1 MDSGQSLHR
10 LAERVRAARAR
21 MRLTQADFAER
32 MAVTPLTV
40 HRWET
45 GQSRPRALALDRLR
59 EVEEAIASRGAEPH
73 ADAPSGGSA
82 AVSVPLDFAGD
93 PAAVLL
99 VAEAHRLAHGH
110 QFNAAFASETAWID
124 PLPHQ
129 RIAVYERMLKQEPLR
144 FLLADDAGA
153 GKTIMAGLYMREML
167 FRRRIRRVLIVAP
180 AGLVGNWERELRT
193 LFRLQC
199 RIVSGADARG
209 GANPFSGADGD
220 RVIVSLDTLA
230 AERTFAALRA
240 PEVAPYDLVVFD
252 EAHKLAASRT
262 GPRVIRT
269 RRYRLAEA
277 LAGAATNR
285 GVTDRAATDRA
296 VTDRA
301 ASISNT
307 AAGTGASDDGRFA
320 GLAWAARHLLLLTAT
335 PHMGKESPYFHLWR
349 LLDHHAF
356 GTPEALRRC
365 PSGERLRHFIR
376 RTKEEMVDLQ
386 GAPLYR
392 PRECR
397 TFSFD
402 LSGGEDGEHAL
413 YLRTT
418 DYLREHYGR
427 ALRNRNQPAA
437 QLAMSVFQRRL
448 ASSTSALLRSFER
461 RIGKLERD
469 VADWRSGRLDAALL
483 RRREQALSA
492 RYREDFFETHGA
504 DEDARE
510 GGSEPG
516 EPGERSEDFED
527 AVLGAVTAVGIEE
540 LRAEVEALR
549 DLRDRARALIAA
561 GDESKFEKLRE
572 VLEDPLYANDKWLVF
587 SEHRD
592 TVDFLVRR
600 IEGLGY
606 ADQVAVIHG
615 GMAWPE
621 REAQVER
628 FRQPGGARFLVATD
642 AAGEGINL
650 QFCRLMVNY
659 DIPWNPARLEQ
670 RMGRIHRY
678 GQKHDVRV
686 VNLVAG
692 GTHEGRVLKVLL
704 DKLENVRRALS
715 SDKVFDVIGRLLENV
730 SLREYMTA
738 ALDRGGDREREQAVL
753 EDLERAVTESA
764 VRRLVE
770 GEARVYGAAAGE
782 VAPRVDGMRREL
794 DRERYLHLLPAYVR
808 LFVESAARKLGIGL
822 QGDLDGVFSLVPA
835 TAGALDPLLPALE
848 GYPPAVR
855 GRLRI
860 RRPDAGEACIWL
872 HPGEPVFDA
881 LCRRVLDVF
890 SHDARRGAIFI
901 DPRAGEPALWHLAAA
916 SVEEDDASGAALPGE
931 APGPARTAF
940 RGRIES
946 RLLALRQDGADEAEA
961 PVELPP
967 DALLVLH
974 PAPGVAPGSVPL
986 AGRGAALRAGAAVH
1000 VERHL
1005 SRVVE
1010 AHRTAR
1016 RAELPE
1022 RRHRVNVSFDLQSAA
1037 LVKRRS
1043 ALARAAGGP
1052 AADEEVTA
1060 IKSEQAALSGARE
1073 RALRAL
1079 DGAPDRIVAAP
1090 PRFLAHAL
1098 ALPPFPGSDVERMD
1112 ERVEAVAVRVAAQAE
1127 ADRGAEVQ
1135 DVSSPEKARA
1145 AGLPDW
1151 PGFDLLSRHPN
1162 GEVRSIEVKG
1172 RAGRAAV
1179 RMELNEWK
1187 QACNLGERYWL
1198 YVVFGCATPAPQL
1211 YRVRDPFRNLLASE
1225 HAAAAFTL
1233 TVGSIVE
1240 AAGTRCSRE
1249 RLAQDLTR

>member
-1 MDSGQSLHR
+1 
-10 LAERVRAARAR
+10 

-59 EVEEAIASRGAEPH
+59 EVEEAIASRGADTR

-82 AVSVPLDFAGD
+82 PPAPLDFAGD

-110 QFNAAFASETAWID
+110 QFNAAFASETARID

-129 RIAVYERMLKQEPLR
+129 RIAVYERMLKQDPLR

-209 GANPFSGADGD
+209 GANPFAGAGGD
-220 RVIVSLDTLA
+220 RVVVSLDTLA
-230 AERTFAALRA
+230 AERTFAALRS

-252 EAHKLAASRT
+252 EAHKLGASRT
-262 GPRVIRT
+262 EHRVTRT

-277 LAGAATNR
+277 LAGA
-285 GVTDRAATDRA
+285 VTDG
-296 VTDRA
+296 A
-301 ASISNT
+301 ASISNG
-307 AAGTGASDDGRFA
+307 AGDSDGDDRFA

-349 LLDHHAF
+349 LLDHRTF
-356 GTPEALRRC
+356 GTPEALRRY
-365 PSGERLRHFIR
+365 PSGERQRHFIR

-392 PRECR
+392 QRECS

-402 LSGGEDGEHAL
+402 LSGGEEGEHAL

-418 DYLREHYGR
+418 AYLREHYGR
-427 ALRNRNQPAA
+427 ALRNRPAV

-461 RIGKLERD
+461 RIEKLERD

-483 RRREQALSA
+483 RRRQQALSA

-510 GGSEPG
+510 GGP

-549 DLRDRARALIAA
+549 ELRDRARALIDA

-572 VLEDPLYANDKWLVF
+572 VLEDPLYANDRWLVF

-704 DKLENVRRALS
+704 EKLESVRRALS

-730 SLREYMTA
+730 SLREYMMA
-738 ALDRGGDREREQAVL
+738 ALDRDREREQGVI
-753 EDLERAVTESA
+753 EDLERAVTGSA
-764 VRRLVE
+764 VQRLAE
-770 GEARVYGAAAGE
+770 KEASVYGAAGE

-794 DRERYLHLLPAYVR
+794 ERERYLHLLPAYVR

-822 QGDLDGVFSLVPA
+822 QGDLDGAFSLVPA

-848 GYPPAVR
+848 GYPPTVR
-855 GRLRI
+855 RRLRI

-881 LCRRVLDVF
+881 LCRRVIDVF
-890 SHDARRGAIFI
+890 SQDARRGAIFI

-916 SVEEDDASGAALPGE
+916 SVEDDPSGAALPGE
-931 APGPARTAF
+931 PPGPARSAF
-940 RGRIES
+940 RGSIES
-946 RLLALRQDGADEAEA
+946 RLIALRQGGAEEA
-961 PVELPP
+961 PVERPP

-1000 VERHL
+1000 VERDL
-1005 SRVVE
+1005 SRMVE
-1010 AHRTAR
+1010 EHRTVR

-1037 LVKRRS
+1037 LAKRRS
-1043 ALARAAGGP
+1043 ELARAAADPAGG
-1052 AADEEVTA
+1052 EVATL
-1060 IKSEQAALSGARE
+1060 KGEQAALSGARE
-1073 RALRAL
+1073 RALREL

-1127 ADRGAEVQ
+1127 ADRGADVQ

-1145 AGLPDW
+1145 AGLSDW
-1151 PGFDLLSRHPN
+1151 PGFDLLSRGPN
-1162 GEVRSIEVKG
+1162 GEERCIEVKG

-1187 QACNLGERYWL
+1187 QACNLGGRYWL
-1198 YVVFGCATPAPQL
+1198 YVVFDCATPTPRL
-1211 YRVRDPFRNLLASE
+1211 HRVPDPFRNLLASE

-1233 TVGSIVE
+1233 TVGSIVK
-1240 AAGTRCSRE
+1240 AAR
-1249 RLAQDLTR
+1249 

>member
-1 MDSGQSLHR
+1 
-10 LAERVRAARAR
+10 

-59 EVEEAIASRGAEPH
+59 EVEEAIASRGADTR

-82 AVSVPLDFAGD
+82 PPVPLDFAGD

-110 QFNAAFASETAWID
+110 QFNAAFASETARID

-129 RIAVYERMLKQEPLR
+129 RIAVYERMLKQDPLR

-209 GANPFSGADGD
+209 GANPFAGAGGD
-220 RVIVSLDTLA
+220 RVVVSLDTLA
-230 AERTFAALRA
+230 AERTFAALRS

-252 EAHKLAASRT
+252 EAHKLGASRT
-262 GPRVIRT
+262 EHRVTRT

-277 LAGAATNR
+277 LAGA
-285 GVTDRAATDRA
+285 VTDG
-296 VTDRA
+296 A
-301 ASISNT
+301 ASISN
-307 AAGTGASDDGRFA
+307 GASASDGDDQFA

-349 LLDHHAF
+349 LLDHRTF
-356 GTPEALRRC
+356 GTPEALRRY
-365 PSGERLRHFIR
+365 PSGERQRHFIR

-392 PRECR
+392 QRECS

-402 LSGGEDGEHAL
+402 LSGGEEGEHAL

-418 DYLREHYGR
+418 AYLREHYGR
-427 ALRNRNQPAA
+427 ALRNRPAV

-448 ASSTSALLRSFER
+448 ASSTSTLLRSFER
-461 RIGKLERD
+461 RIEKLERD
-469 VADWRSGRLDAALL
+469 IADWRSGRLDAALL
-483 RRREQALSA
+483 RRRQQALSA

-510 GGSEPG
+510 GGPEPG

-549 DLRDRARALIAA
+549 ELRDRARALIDA

-572 VLEDPLYANDKWLVF
+572 VLEDPLYANDRWLVF

-704 DKLENVRRALS
+704 EKLESVRRALS

-730 SLREYMTA
+730 SLREYMMA
-738 ALDRGGDREREQAVL
+738 ALDRSRDREREQGVI
-753 EDLERAVTESA
+753 EDLERAVTGSA
-764 VRRLVE
+764 VQRLAE
-770 GEARVYGAAAGE
+770 KEASVYGAAGE

-794 DRERYLHLLPAYVR
+794 ERERYLHLLPAYVR

-822 QGDLDGVFSLVPA
+822 QGDLDGAFSLVPA

-848 GYPPAVR
+848 GYPPTVR
-855 GRLRI
+855 RRLRI

-881 LCRRVLDVF
+881 LCRRVIDVF

-916 SVEEDDASGAALPGE
+916 SVEDDPTGTALPGE
-931 APGPARTAF
+931 PPGPARSTF
-940 RGRIES
+940 RGSIES
-946 RLLALRQDGADEAEA
+946 RLIALRQGGAEEA
-961 PVELPP
+961 PVERPP

-1000 VERHL
+1000 VERDL
-1005 SRVVE
+1005 SRMVE
-1010 AHRTAR
+1010 EHRTVR

-1037 LVKRRS
+1037 LAKRRS
-1043 ALARAAGGP
+1043 ELARAAADP
-1052 AADEEVTA
+1052 AGEEVA
-1060 IKSEQAALSGARE
+1060 ALKGEQAALSGARE
-1073 RALRAL
+1073 RALREL

-1127 ADRGAEVQ
+1127 ADRGADVQ

-1145 AGLPDW
+1145 AGLSDW
-1151 PGFDLLSRHPN
+1151 PGFDLLSRGPD
-1162 GEVRSIEVKG
+1162 GEERSIEVKG

-1187 QACNLGERYWL
+1187 QACNLGGRYWL
-1198 YVVFGCATPAPQL
+1198 YVVFDCATPAPQL
-1211 YRVRDPFRNLLASE
+1211 HRVPDPFRNLLASE

-1233 TVGSIVE
+1233 TVGSIVR
-1240 AAGTRCSRE
+1240 AAEREPPSCGT
-1249 RLAQDLTR
+1249 AP

>member
-1 MDSGQSLHR
+1 MDDGSQPLHR

-59 EVEEAIASRGAEPH
+59 EVEEAIASRGAGPR
-73 ADAPSGGSA
+73 ADGPSGGLGSA
-82 AVSVPLDFAGD
+82 AASAPLDFAGD

-110 QFNAAFASETAWID
+110 QFNAAFASETARID

-209 GANPFSGADGD
+209 GANPFSGPGGD

-262 GPRVIRT
+262 GGRITRT

-277 LAGAATNR
+277 LAGA
-285 GVTDRAATDRA
+285 VTDRGSA
-296 VTDRA
+296 DRA

-307 AAGTGASDDGRFA
+307 ADGDGGAAEGQFA

-365 PSGERLRHFIR
+365 PSGERQRHFIR

-427 ALRNRNQPAA
+427 ALRNRNRPAA

-483 RRREQALSA
+483 RSREQALSE

-510 GGSEPG
+510 GGP

-540 LRAEVEALR
+540 LCAEAEALR
-549 DLRDRARALIAA
+549 ALRDRARALIAA

-572 VLEDPLYANDKWLVF
+572 VLEDPLYANEKWLVF

-606 ADQVAVIHG
+606 ADQAAVIHG

-704 DKLENVRRALS
+704 EKLESVRRALS

-738 ALDRGGDREREQAVL
+738 ALDRGGERDPEREQAVL
-753 EDLERAVTESA
+753 EDLDRAVTESA
-764 VRRLVE
+764 VRRLAE
-770 GEARVYGAAAGE
+770 REASVYGAAAGE

-848 GYPPAVR
+848 GYPPTVR
-855 GRLRI
+855 GRLRV

-881 LCRRVLDVF
+881 LRRRVIDVF

-901 DPRAGEPALWHLAAA
+901 DPGAGEPALWHLAAA
-916 SVEEDDASGAALPGE
+916 SVEEEDASGAALPGE
-931 APGPARTAF
+931 APAPARPAF
-940 RGRIES
+940 RGSIES
-946 RLLALRQDGADEAEA
+946 RLLALRQGGADEAET

-974 PAPGVAPGSVPL
+974 PAPGVAPGSVLL

-1005 SRVVE
+1005 SRMVE

-1022 RRHRVNVSFDLQSAA
+1022 RRRRVNVSFDLQSAA
-1037 LVKRRS
+1037 LAKRRA
-1043 ALARAAGGP
+1043 ALARAAANP
-1052 AADEEVTA
+1052 AADEAVVA
-1060 IKSEQAALSGARE
+1060 IKGEQAALSGARE
-1073 RALRAL
+1073 RALRGL
-1079 DGAPDRIVAAP
+1079 DGVPDRIVAAP

-1135 DVSSPEKARA
+1135 DVSRPEKARA

-1151 PGFDLLSRHPN
+1151 PGFDLISRHPN

-1172 RAGRAAV
+1172 RAGRDAV
-1179 RMELNEWK
+1179 RMERNEWK

-1211 YRVRDPFRNLLASE
+1211 YRVQDPFRSLLASE

-1233 TVGSIVE
+1233 TAGSIVE
-1240 AAGTRCSRE
+1240 AAEPEASSRG
-1249 RLAQDLTR
+1249 RVPSVVR

>member
-1 MDSGQSLHR
+1 
-10 LAERVRAARAR
+10 
-21 MRLTQADFAER
+21 MRLTQADFADR

-59 EVEEAIASRGAEPH
+59 ALEEAIASRGADARSGGPS
-73 ADAPSGGSA
+73 AGPAPS
-82 AVSVPLDFAGD
+82 VSVPLDFAGD

-110 QFNAAFASETAWID
+110 QFNAAFASETARID

-153 GKTIMAGLYMREML
+153 GKTIMTGLYMREML

-199 RIVSGADARG
+199 RIVSGADARVG
-209 GANPFSGADGD
+209 ARTGANPFSGPDGD
-220 RVIVSLDTLA
+220 RAVVSLDTLA
-230 AERTFAALRA
+230 NERAFAALRA

-252 EAHKLAASRT
+252 EAHKLSASRT
-262 GPRVIRT
+262 GSRVATT

-277 LAGAATNR
+277 LAGAAASR
-285 GVTDRAATDRA
+285 GGSGPAATGDDA
-296 VTDRA
+296 
-301 ASISNT
+301 
-307 AAGTGASDDGRFA
+307 TGGEDPFA
-320 GLAWAARHLLLLTAT
+320 GLSWAARHLLLLTAT
-335 PHMGKESPYFHLWR
+335 PHMGKESPWFHLWR

-356 GTPEALRRC
+356 GTPEALRRY
-365 PSGERLRHFIR
+365 PPGERQRHFIR
-376 RTKEEMVDLQ
+376 RTKEEMVDLE
-386 GAPLYR
+386 GNPLYR
-392 PRECR
+392 QRECS

-418 DYLREHYGR
+418 DYLREQYGR
-427 ALRNRNQPAA
+427 ALHNRPAV

-461 RIGKLERD
+461 RIEKIERD
-469 VADWRSGRLDAALL
+469 VADWRSGRLDEALL
-483 RRREQALSA
+483 RRRQQALSE
-492 RYREDFFETHGA
+492 RYREDFFEAHGA

-510 GGSEPG
+510 GGPDPGERGKRG
-516 EPGERSEDFED
+516 EPGEGNEDFED

-540 LRAEVEALR
+540 LRAEAEALR
-549 DLRDRARALIAA
+549 GLRDRARALVAA

-572 VLEDPLYANDKWLVF
+572 VLEDPLYAREKWLVF

-606 ADQVAVIHG
+606 AGQVAVIHG
-615 GMAWPE
+615 GMGWPE
-621 REAQVER
+621 REAEVER
-628 FRQPGGARFLVATD
+628 FRQPDGARFLVATD

-659 DIPWNPARLEQ
+659 DVPWNPARLEQ

-704 DKLENVRRALS
+704 EKLESVRRTLR

-738 ALDRGGDREREQAVL
+738 ALDLGREREREQGVL
-753 EDLERAVTESA
+753 EDVERAVTGSA
-764 VRRLVE
+764 VRRLA
-770 GEARVYGAAAGE
+770 EAEASVYGAAAGE

-808 LFVESAARKLGIGL
+808 LFVESAAHKLGIGL

-835 TAGALDPLLPALE
+835 AAGALDPLLPALE
-848 GYPPAVR
+848 GYPPEVR
-855 GRLRI
+855 RRLRI

-881 LCRRVLDVF
+881 LCRRVIDVF

-901 DPRAGEPALWHLAAA
+901 DPGAEEPALWHLAAA
-916 SVEEDDASGAALPGE
+916 SVEEDDASGAAALPGE
-931 APGPARTAF
+931 PPEPA
-940 RGRIES
+940 GV
-946 RLLALRQDGADEAEA
+946 G
-961 PVELPP
+961 
-967 DALLVLH
+967 
-974 PAPGVAPGSVPL
+974 APGVPAQPGEPPDRAAAGRRRRGGARRAL
-986 AGRGAALRAGAAVH
+986 AGRPAGAA
-1000 VERHL
+1000 
-1005 SRVVE
+1005 SRPRCRSRLR
-1010 AHRTAR
+1010 AAR
-1016 RAELPE
+1016 RT
-1022 RRHRVNVSFDLQSAA
+1022 RG
-1037 LVKRRS
+1037 
-1043 ALARAAGGP
+1043 RAAGGGVRARRARP
-1052 AADEEVTA
+1052 LAGGGGAPDGAPCGAARTA
-1060 IKSEQAALSGARE
+1060 PPGERRIRPPGGGARE
-1073 RALRAL
+1073 TPI
-1079 DGAPDRIVAAP
+1079 GAG
-1090 PRFLAHAL
+1090 PRGGG
-1098 ALPPFPGSDVERMD
+1098 PG
-1112 ERVEAVAVRVAAQAE
+1112 
-1127 ADRGAEVQ
+1127 G
-1135 DVSSPEKARA
+1135 
-1145 AGLPDW
+1145 
-1151 PGFDLLSRHPN
+1151 
-1162 GEVRSIEVKG
+1162 
-1172 RAGRAAV
+1172 
-1179 RMELNEWK
+1179 
-1187 QACNLGERYWL
+1187 
-1198 YVVFGCATPAPQL
+1198 
-1211 YRVRDPFRNLLASE
+1211 
-1225 HAAAAFTL
+1225 
-1233 TVGSIVE
+1233 
-1240 AAGTRCSRE
+1240 
-1249 RLAQDLTR
+1249 

>member
-1 MDSGQSLHR
+1 
-10 LAERVRAARAR
+10 

-82 AVSVPLDFAGD
+82 AASVPLDFAGD

-99 VAEAHRLAHGH
+99 VAEAHRLGHGH
-110 QFNAAFASETAWID
+110 QFNAAFASETARID

-209 GANPFSGADGD
+209 GANPFSGPGGD

-262 GPRVIRT
+262 GYRVTRT
-269 RRYRLAEA
+269 RRYRLAET
-277 LAGAATNR
+277 LAGAATDR
-285 GVTDRAATDRA
+285 GVTDSADSVSNTTGG
-296 VTDRA
+296 VTDSA

-307 AAGTGASDDGRFA
+307 GAGDDARFA

-365 PSGERLRHFIR
+365 PPGERQRHFIR

-418 DYLREHYGR
+418 AYLREHYGR
-427 ALRNRNQPAA
+427 ALRNRNRPAA

-469 VADWRSGRLDAALL
+469 VDDWRSGRLDAALL
-483 RRREQALSA
+483 RRREQALSE

-510 GGSEPG
+510 GGPEPG
-516 EPGERSEDFED
+516 EPGDPGERSEDFED

-540 LRAEVEALR
+540 LCAEVEALQS
-549 DLRDRARALIAA
+549 LRDRARALIAA

-628 FRQPGGARFLVATD
+628 FRHPGGARFLVATD

-704 DKLENVRRALS
+704 EKLENVRRALS

-738 ALDRGGDREREQAVL
+738 ALDRGGDPEREQAVL

-860 RRPDAGEACIWL
+860 RRPAAGEACIWL

-881 LCRRVLDVF
+881 LCRRVIDVF

-916 SVEEDDASGAALPGE
+916 SVEEDDTSGAALPGE
-931 APGPARTAF
+931 APGPARSAF
-940 RGRIES
+940 RGSIES
-946 RLLALRQDGADEAEA
+946 RLLALRQGGADEAEA

-1022 RRHRVNVSFDLQSAA
+1022 RRHRVNVSFDLQSAT

-1043 ALARAAGGP
+1043 ALTRAATGGP
-1052 AADEEVTA
+1052 AADEAVTA
-1060 IKSEQAALSGARE
+1060 IKGEQAALSGARE

-1079 DGAPDRIVAAP
+1079 DDAPNRIVAAP
-1090 PRFLAHAL
+1090 PRFLTHAL

-1127 ADRGAEVQ
+1127 ADRGPKCRM
-1135 DVSSPEKARA
+1135 SPARRRRARPGCRTGRGSTCSAVIRTGRCA
-1145 AGLPDW
+1145 ASRSRGGPDG
-1151 PGFDLLSRHPN
+1151 PRC
-1162 GEVRSIEVKG
+1162 
-1172 RAGRAAV
+1172 
-1179 RMELNEWK
+1179 EW
-1187 QACNLGERYWL
+1187 
-1198 YVVFGCATPAPQL
+1198 
-1211 YRVRDPFRNLLASE
+1211 S
-1225 HAAAAFTL
+1225 
-1233 TVGSIVE
+1233 
-1240 AAGTRCSRE
+1240 
-1249 RLAQDLTR
+1249 